1 MEIHDIDCGKSHIQL
16 EIFDSGPPIIPGPT
30 VVVTAGMDGD
40 EYVGIE
46 AAQSLVKAFC
56 RRKPLNGR
64 VVIIPCVNMPGFTSK
79 TSKNPLD
86 GKYPK
91 HLFPG
96 NPKGTETE
104 RLISWIAS
112 HYIYGADYWI
122 DLHGGATQEALAPF
136 VWGYELDDISMNEK
150 TRRILEATNAPII
163 VYQKNFQWEKV
174 VKLGHAHC
182 SYVIF
187 ECGQKGNTDRNSVR
201 IMESWAFRSFGALGV
216 MEKQRKSKRQ
226 SLWASEVHEYISSY
240 DEWVW
245 NPEISAGEDVKKGQ
259 LLGELQKNRCDKK
272 IPVRA
277 RQDGK
282 ILWNML
288 QCVTSKHDVVAA
300 ICTGSVLDM
309 HS

>member
-1 MEIHDIDCGKSHIQL
+1 METHDIDCGKSHIQL
-16 EIFDSGPPIIPGPT
+16 EIFDSGIPVNPGPT

-56 RRKPLNGR
+56 RRKPLIGR
-64 VVIIPCVNMPGFTSK
+64 VVIIPCVNRPGFEAK

-104 RLISWIAS
+104 RLIAWIAS
-112 HYIYGADYWI
+112 HYIYGSDYWI
-122 DLHGGATQEALAPF
+122 DLHGGSTQEALTPF
-136 VWGYELDDISMNEK
+136 VWGYALGDTAVNEK
-150 TRRILEATNAPII
+150 TQCILEATNAPII
-163 VYQKNFQWEKV
+163 VYQKNFRWEKV
-174 VKLGHAHC
+174 VKLGRVHC

-187 ECGQKGNTDRNSVR
+187 ECGEKGNADSYSVR
-201 IMESWAFRSFGALGV
+201 TMESWVLRSLSALGV
-216 MEKQRKSKRQ
+216 MEKQRKSLEQ
-226 SLWASEVHEYISSY
+226 SLRFSEVHEYMSSC
-240 DEWVW
+240 DEWIW

-259 LLGELQKNRCDKK
+259 RLGVLQKACCTKK

-288 QCVTSKHDVVAA
+288 QCVTSKYDVVVA
-300 ICTGSVLDM
+300 ICAVRVLDL